1 MRLKQLELQGYKS
14 FANRTEFVFDRGVT
28 AVIGPNGSGKS
39 NVADAVR
46 WVLGEQSFNLLRGK
60 KTEDMIFSGSD
71 QRARLGMAEV
81 RLTLDNSD
89 GSLPLDFAEVTI
101 TRRAFRSGENEYL
114 LNGNRVRLKDIA
126 ELLGRS
132 GLSRR
137 TYTVI
142 GQGLVDQVLSQR
154 PDERRAL
161 FEEASGITGQQA
173 KRDEALRR
181 LDDTKVNLQRVQDL
195 LQELTPRLRHLKLA
209 ADKANQAR
217 QLQADLHALLRTWYG
232 YRWHTL
238 LGEVERAQQGERSA
252 ADLQRQFQADLARLE
267 ADLQAQRAR
276 HADLRQHL
284 GDWHRAASALHR
296 QAETTQRELAVNEE
310 RQRQLLGRQR
320 DTALEVENL
329 QAQEAAAQERL
340 QALLAAVTTHR
351 EAATARQA
359 AVRQAEEALAA
370 RQADRRLRQQALEQ
384 VQAEANRLLA
394 AQQAARAQMTQIGE
408 RQAALQKK
416 QSEHAGAIAVARQ
429 TAATL
434 AQRVGLLE
442 AEQAAAQTE
451 IQRLGNLGAEQA
463 ALAEQTEGERRQL
476 AAALNDVSRESA
488 SLQGRFEVLT
498 RLRSEGTGFAAGT
511 RAVLADLSSPRPQL
525 PAGILGT
532 VASLIRV
539 PSHLETALEV
549 ALGGQLQDIVVETWD
564 VAEAAIAFLKRT
576 DSGRAT
582 FLPLD
587 TIRPAPPI
595 PVPRGAGVLGV
606 AADLVEAAP
615 RLAPVVA
622 YLLNRV
628 VVTEDLAA
636 ARRVRQGLGSG
647 PQPTLA
653 TLEGDLVRPGG
664 SVSGGSSARNR
675 QDGSVLAREREWR
688 EMPAAIEASKAR
700 SRQVES
706 QVRQA
711 EQKRQAALDSQRQ
724 LRSVQTQQEQQAATG
739 REALNQVQR
748 DLDRQRQA
756 ERWHTDLARQAAE
769 ESVTLAARISA
780 LQATLTQH
788 DAQQA
793 ASQDAIGAARQ
804 SLAALAADDLDQAL
818 AAARAALATAQAQVS
833 TQAALAQQAQMA
845 REQAVAQA
853 AARRA
858 RAAEWQAELERL
870 GAHVRELTS
879 QDGRLAGQIKT
890 YQDQIEPAEAELA
903 KVEATQTQQENV
915 ANRARQQV
923 RSAEVQ
929 LNQARLELE
938 RRQDTLAR
946 LRRDIEHDFGLVQLE
961 QSEELAEQP
970 PLPLGALVE
979 TLPVVE
985 TPPEGLEA
993 EVQRLRQQ
1001 LTRLGNINPD
1011 APTEYQEAAGRHTFL
1026 VEQVADL
1033 EKGAHGLH
1041 EVIAELEKVM
1051 EREFRKTF
1059 RAIAERFKEYFS
1071 MLFGGGS
1078 ARLSLTDGD
1087 SLATTGIEIIARP
1100 PGKRP
1105 QSLALLSGGERAL
1118 TAAALIF
1125 SVLSVSPPPFCILDE
1140 VDAAL
1145 DEANVGRFRD
1155 ALGRLARDT
1164 QFIVI
1169 THNRGTVEAART
1181 IYGVS
1186 MSTDNAS
1193 QVLSLRL
1200 EEVPGDADERKVE
1213 AGRAG

>member
-14 FANRTEFVFDRGVT
+14 FANRTEFAFDTGVT

-81 RLTLDNSD
+81 RLTLDNRD

-161 FEEASGITGQQA
+161 FEEAAGITAQQA

-181 LDDTKVNLQRVQDL
+181 LDETRSNLQRVQDL
-195 LQELTPRLRHLKLA
+195 LQEMTPRLRHLKLA

-217 QLQADLHALLRTWYG
+217 QLHADLQSLLRTWYG
-232 YRWHTL
+232 FRWHAL
-238 LGEVERAQQGERSA
+238 LGDVALAGQTERAA
-252 ADLQRQFQADLARLE
+252 ADVQRQFQAELAGLE
-267 ADLQAQRAR
+267 ADLLAQRTR
-276 HADLRQHL
+276 QADLRQRL
-284 GDWHRAASALHR
+284 GDWHRAASTLHR
-296 QAETTQRELAVNEE
+296 QAETIQRELAVNEE
-310 RQRQLLGRQR
+310 RQRQLAVRQR
-320 DTALEVENL
+320 
-329 QAQEAAAQERL
+329 EAAADLVGLHAQETAAAERL
-340 QALLAAVTTHR
+340 QALNADLGAQRAA
-351 EAATARQA
+351 AAEQRVVVQRAEQAVAARLSERLARQ
-359 AVRQAEEALAA
+359 R
-370 RQADRRLRQQALEQ
+370 ALEQ
-384 VQAEANRLLA
+384 AQAEANRLLA
-394 AQQAARAQMTQIGE
+394 AHQAARAQLTQIGE
-408 RQAALQKK
+408 RQAALQKTAA
-416 QSEHAGAIAVARQ
+416 EHARAIE
-429 TAATL
+429 AAHAAAAAL
-434 AQRVGLLE
+434 AQRLGALE
-442 AEQAAAQTE
+442 AEQAAAQAE
-451 IQRLGNLGAEQA
+451 SQRLQQAVAEQA
-463 ALAEQTEGERRQL
+463 ALGDQAENERRQL
-476 AAALNDVSRESA
+476 AVTLSDLGRENA
-488 SLQGRFEVLT
+488 SLQGRFDMLT
-498 RLRSEGTGFAAGT
+498 RLRSEGAGFAAGA
-511 RAVLADLSSPRPQL
+511 RAVLTDLSSPRPQL
-525 PAGILGT
+525 PRGILG
-532 VASLIRV
+532 VVSALIRV
-539 PSHLETALEV
+539 PSHLETALEA

-576 DSGRAT
+576 DGGRAT

-595 PVPRGAGVLGV
+595 RLPRSAGVLGV
-606 AADLVEAAP
+606 AADLVETEP
-615 RLAPVVA
+615 HLAPLVE
-622 YLLNRV
+622 YLLNRI

-636 ARRVRQGLGSG
+636 ARRVRQGLSSG
-647 PQPTLA
+647 PQPTLV

-664 SVSGGSSARNR
+664 SVSGGSAARNR

-688 EMPAAIEASKAR
+688 AMPAALEALKTR
-700 SRQVES
+700 SRQVEA

-711 EQKRQAALDSQRQ
+711 EQKRQAALDAQRQ
-724 LRSVQTQQEQQAATG
+724 LQRVQAQQEPLRAAA
-739 REALNQVQR
+739 RETLNQVQR

-756 ERWHTDLARQAAE
+756 ERWHADLARQAAD
-769 ESVTLAARISA
+769 ESRTLAARVSA
-780 LQATLTQH
+780 LQVTLTQH
-788 DAQQA
+788 EAQQTA
-793 ASQDAIGAARQ
+793 AQGAIAAARQ
-804 SLAALAADDLDQAL
+804 ALAELAADDLDQAL
-818 AAARAALATAQAQVS
+818 ARARAAQAAAQAQVS
-833 TQAALAQQAQMA
+833 TQEALAQQAQMA
-845 REQAVAQA
+845 REQAATQA

-858 RAAEWQAELERL
+858 RAAEWEAELERL
-870 GAHVRELTS
+870 GAHVS
-879 QDGRLAGQIKT
+879 QLAAQNVHLAAQIKT
-890 YQDQIEPAEAELA
+890 YQDQIDPAEAELTQ
-903 KVEATQTQQENV
+903 VEAAHAQQEIS
-915 ANRARQQV
+915 AGRARQQA
-923 RSAEVQ
+923 RSVEQQ

-938 RRQDTLAR
+938 RRQDALAR

-961 QSEELAEQP
+961 RGAEMPDQP
-970 PLPLGALVE
+970 PLPMGALVE
-979 TLPVVE
+979 ALPVIE

-1001 LTRLGNINPD
+1001 VTRLGSINPD
-1011 APTEYQEAAGRHTFL
+1011 APGEYEETLARHTFL

-1033 EKGAHGLH
+1033 EKGANGLR
-1041 EVIAELEKVM
+1041 EIIVELEKVM

-1155 ALGRLARDT
+1155 ALGRLGRDT

-1169 THNRGTVEAART
+1169 THNRGTVEAAQT

-1186 MSTDNAS
+1186 MGADNAS

-1200 EEVPGDADERKVE
+1200 EEVPTDVGGRKTETAHVP
-1213 AGRAG
+1213 

>member
-81 RLTLDNSD
+81 RLILDNSD

-142 GQGLVDQVLSQR
+142 GQGLVDQVLSQK

-161 FEEASGITGQQA
+161 FEEAAGITGQQA

-181 LDDTKVNLQRVQDL
+181 LDETKVNLQRVQDL
-195 LQELTPRLRHLKLA
+195 LQEMIPRLRHLKQA

-232 YRWHTL
+232 FRWHAL
-238 LGEVERAQQGERSA
+238 LGEVSQALQAERRA
-252 ADLQRQFQADLARLE
+252 ADLQRRFQTDLARIE
-267 ADLQAQRAR
+267 TDLLALRTR
-276 HADLRQHL
+276 HTDLRQQL
-284 GDWHRAASALHR
+284 GDWRRAAGALHR
-296 QAETTQRELAVNEE
+296 QAEAAQRELAVHEE
-310 RQRQLLGRQR
+310 RQRQLSVRQR
-320 DTALEVENL
+320 DALADLAGL
-329 QAQEAAAQERL
+329 QAQETAAAERL
-340 QALLAAVTTHR
+340 QTL
-351 EAATARQA
+351 QA
-359 AVRQAEEALAA
+359 ALAGCQAEADAHRAGLRRAEEALAQRQTERRA
-370 RQADRRLRQQALEQ
+370 RQAALEQ
-384 VQAEANRLLA
+384 AQAEANRLTA
-394 AQQAARAQMTQIGE
+394 AQQAARTQVTQSAE
-408 RQAALQKK
+408 RQVSLKRTEA
-416 QSEHAGAIAVARQ
+416 EHAAAIEVARQ
-429 TAATL
+429 ACAAL
-434 AQRVGLLE
+434 AQRLGDLE
-442 AEQAAAQTE
+442 TEQAATQAE
-451 IQRLGNLGAEQA
+451 IQRLAQAEVEQASLAEQA
-463 ALAEQTEGERRQL
+463 EGERRRL
-476 AAALNDVSRESA
+476 AAAHSDVGREMA
-488 SLQGRFEVLT
+488 GLQSRFEVLT
-498 RLRSEGTGFAAGT
+498 RLRSEGAGFAAGV
-511 RAVLADLSSPRPQL
+511 RAVLTDLSSPQPAL
-525 PAGILGT
+525 PRGILGA
-532 VASLIRV
+532 VSSLIRV
-539 PSHLETALEV
+539 PDRLETALEA
-549 ALGGQLQDIVVETWD
+549 ALGGQLQDIVVETWE
-564 VAEAAIAFLKRT
+564 VAEAAIAFLKRS
-576 DSGRAT
+576 DGGRAT

-587 TIRPAPPI
+587 TIRPAPRI
-595 PVPRGAGVLGV
+595 PTPAMPGVLGV
-606 AADLVEAAP
+606 AADLVEADD

-622 YLLNRV
+622 YLLNRI

-636 ARRVRQGLGSG
+636 ARRVRQKLGNG
-647 PQPTLA
+647 PQPTLV

-664 SVSGGSSARNR
+664 SVSGGSPGR
-675 QDGSVLAREREWR
+675 QRQEGSVLAREREWR
-688 EMPAAIEASKAR
+688 TLPAAIEALKAR
-700 SRQVES
+700 SRRVES
-706 QVRQA
+706 QVSQA
-711 EQKRQAALDSQRQ
+711 EQQRQAALDSQRQ
-724 LRSVQTQQEQQAATG
+724 LRSAQAQQEQRAAAG

-756 ERWHTDLARQAAE
+756 ERWHGDLARKAAE
-769 ESVTLAARISA
+769 ESGALTSQINS
-780 LQATLTQH
+780 LQAALTRREAQQTAGQGVIAA
-788 DAQQA
+788 AQQA
-793 ASQDAIGAARQ
+793 
-804 SLAALAADDLDQAL
+804 LAALAADDLEQAL
-818 AAARAALATAQAQVS
+818 ATARAALATAQAQVAG
-833 TQAALAQQAQMA
+833 QEALARQAQVA
-845 REQAVAQA
+845 RDQAVNQA

-858 RAAEWQAELERL
+858 RAAEWQAELDRL
-870 GAHVRELTS
+870 AGQVRELAA
-879 QDGRLAGQIKT
+879 QEAQLAGQIKT
-890 YQDQIEPAEAELA
+890 YQDRIEPAEAELA
-903 KVEATQTQQENV
+903 QVEAGQAQQEIV
-915 ANRARQQV
+915 ANRARQQA
-923 RSAEVQ
+923 RNAETQ
-929 LNQARLELE
+929 LNQARLEME
-938 RRQDTLAR
+938 RRQDALAR
-946 LRRDIEHDFGLVQLE
+946 MRRDIEHDFGLVQLE
-961 QSEELAEQP
+961 QGETQTEQP

-979 TLPVVE
+979 ALPVVE
-985 TPPEGLEA
+985 NPPEGLEP

-1001 LTRLGNINPD
+1001 LTRMGSVNPD
-1011 APTEYQEAAGRHTFL
+1011 APTEYAEASGRHTFL
-1026 VEQVADL
+1026 VEQVGDL
-1033 EKGAHGLH
+1033 EKGAHGLR
-1041 EVIAELEKVM
+1041 EVIVELEKVM

-1059 RAIAERFKEYFS
+1059 RAIGERFKEYFS
-1071 MLFGGGS
+1071 MLFDGGS

-1155 ALGRLARDT
+1155 ALGRLAGDT

-1169 THNRGTVEAART
+1169 THNRGTVEAAQT

-1186 MSTDNAS
+1186 MGTDNAS

-1200 EEVPGDADERKVE
+1200 EDAPGDADERKVE
-1213 AGRAG
+1213 AGHAG